1 MTTSYFPLL
10 LALGVGL
17 FVAFAVW
24 ALGHFTGPKNWT
36 REKMIPYESGSET
49 TGAQGVRVSAKF
61 FITAILLVVFDVEV
75 AFLYP
80 WAVEFCELG
89 TRGLVAMFA
98 FLGVLG
104 IALLYLVRKGALK
117 WEE

>member
-1 MTTSYFPLL
+1 MTTAYFPLL
-10 LALGVGL
+10 LALGVGA
-17 FVAFAVW
+17 FVAFALW

-49 TGAQGVRVSAKF
+49 TGAQGVRISAKF

-80 WAVEFCELG
+80 WAVQFHELG

>member
-1 MTTSYFPLL
+1 MTTAYFPIL
-10 LALGVGL
+10 LAIGVGL
-17 FVAFAVW
+17 VVALAVW

-36 REKMIPYESGSET
+36 REKLKPYECGSES
-49 TGAQGVRVSAKF
+49 TGTAGVQLSAKF

-80 WAVEFCELG
+80 WAALFRELG
-89 TRGLVAMFA
+89 MRGLVAMFA

-104 IALLYLVRKGALK
+104 IALLYLVRKGALR